1 MPWPSRCVPVHVH
14 QSGFH
19 SCTIWP
25 VRMDR
30 WRDIREWSV
39 SFGTLPSSLVV
50 PCRSHTKASQL
61 NDNCMTM
68 LDQIFFTVWR
78 KLRTGHFEPCWG
90 FNVIDTTE
98 IFARIIGMQFVDSQ
112 LLSRMIHF
120 QVEWRP
126 SIDAYLAPLDSKWY
140 FKPWKI
146 STLFFNLN
154 PRVKSSSSSLM
165 LHFSH

>member
-1 MPWPSRCVPVHVH
+1 MSWCIPVDVR
-14 QSGFH
+14 QSVFH

-25 VRMDR
+25 ARMDH

-50 PCRSHTKASQL
+50 PCRSHTRASQL
-61 NDNCMTM
+61 NDKCMEIFN
-68 LDQIFFTVWR
+68 QIFFSAR
-78 KLRTGHFEPCWG
+78 RELRTRYFQPCWG

-98 IFARIIGMQFVDSQ
+98 IFARIIRMQFVDREH
-112 LLSRMIHF
+112 LSRMIPL

-154 PRVKSSSSSLM
+154 RRVNPSFM